1 MGLLEEEIQ
10 LKGKILSIAT
20 IIVGLLFISYQHLG
34 YSLGDDL
41 FRWAGIS
48 PWTKEDHYGL
58 HLPAIAGLAL
68 LVTGVLWVTRIYRPR
83 YPKIMSRV
91 LLGCVAWVIIFPFV
105 SESVMYVVNFNSSG
119 ITSVAYSRKDSK
131 CNYHTEN
138 EAILARC
145 QIQIYSYGTER
156 QVSLRPLGIEVDG
169 KTVDFEPKVVTV
181 RPRGQVQIDEA
192 FEGFV
197 EQPHASY
204 EMSGGRNEPGIEL
217 TVGGRSKQ
225 VK

>member
-1 MGLLEEEIQ
+1 
-10 LKGKILSIAT
+10 
-20 IIVGLLFISYQHLG
+20 
-34 YSLGDDL
+34 
-41 FRWAGIS
+41 
-48 PWTKEDHYGL
+48 
-58 HLPAIAGLAL
+58 
-68 LVTGVLWVTRIYRPR
+68 
-83 YPKIMSRV
+83 
-91 LLGCVAWVIIFPFV
+91 
-105 SESVMYVVNFNSSG
+105 MYVVNFNSSG

-197 EQPHASY
+197 ERPHASY
-204 EMSGGRNEPGIEL
+204 ENDRVSNIPLRASSRDPQARADPE
-217 TVGGRSKQ
+217 VGFHQAAVFLCSR
-225 VK
+225 